1 MECRLCLFQ
10 PNGRVYSHLLFQP
23 NGRDYSHLM
32 NVGVEEEVI
41 GTPSTT
47 PLERRDIPAQLSE
60 TLEHIVGQLDVI
72 TQVTNATLLLLL

>member
-1 MECRLCLFQ
+1 
-10 PNGRVYSHLLFQP
+10 
-23 NGRDYSHLM
+23 M

-72 TQVTNATLLLLL
+72 TQVMTNTTHFCVRKPYRTLV